1 MFNNMFF
8 YLFICL
14 LFFGIGDFLSVLTK
28 AKVSSVFVSLLLFLI
43 AFITGIIPPDIIK
56 QAGLADFGKW
66 AILFIVFSLGTTIN
80 LRELIDEW
88 RTLAVSFIAMALV
101 VVTGFALIPVI
112 GKNEAL
118 VTIPIVNGGIVATQI
133 MTTAALEHGFALAA
147 ALGTIVYAVQK
158 FFGTPFASHFGI
170 KEAET
175 VVADFR
181 KTGMNKYKKEAP
193 KKEDGTLSNPNFFE
207 RNKKYYG
214 VFVSLAITALF
225 AWLSFVI
232 GKMTHISAPGFASRC
247 HRDFSGARAE
257 EHPASREVAWY
268 FQCGLLR
275 DDYSES
281 RNDQAFAAPGA
292 WRQYAH
298 HFRGRLCRALSRFLA
313 SSVLED
319 SGVEEYGACGFCLP
333 AARLPGDLSD
343 RERSRQSGR

>member
-181 KTGMNKYKKEAP
+181 KTGVNKYKKEAP
-193 KKEDGTLSNPNFFE
+193 KKEDAVESQLLRTQQEVLRCLRVP
-207 RNKKYYG
+207 RDYG
-214 VFVSLAITALF
+214 ALRLAL
-225 AWLSFVI
+225 LCDRQDDS
-232 GKMTHISAPGFASRC
+232 HLCSDLGFASRC